1 MKVVVDQLI
10 RSRRK
15 TLSLQ
20 IKSDG
25 SLVVRAP
32 MRYDI
37 TRINRFI
44 TEKNKW
50 IITKQLEMKNRL
62 NLRNEMLMKQELSRD
77 EGILFLGEKIKI
89 LLKNPQNK
97 AEIILWYKVEALK
110 YIAPRLNNFVH
121 QLGKKY
127 SKIKIT
133 SARKRWGSCS
143 GRGNINFSW
152 RLIMAP
158 QETVNYVIAHEA
170 AHLLHKNHSA
180 RFWNC
185 VAQMVPDYK
194 IHHFWLRKNGFLL
207 DL

>member
-37 TRINRFI
+37 TRINNFI

-62 NLRNEMLMKQELSRD
+62 NLRNEMLMKQELSRN

-89 LLKNPQNK
+89 PFENPQNK
-97 AEIILWYKVEALK
+97 TEIILWYKVEALK
-110 YIAPRLNNFVH
+110 YITPRLDNFAN

-158 QETVNYVIAHEA
+158 QEIVNYVIAHEA

-194 IHHFWLRKNGFLL
+194 IHHFWLQKNGFLL

>member
-37 TRINRFI
+37 TRINNFI

-62 NLRNEMLMKQELSRD
+62 NLRNEMLMKQELSRN

-89 LLKNPQNK
+89 PFENPQNK
-97 AEIILWYKVEALK
+97 TEIILWYKVEALK
-110 YIAPRLNNFVH
+110 YITPRLDNFAN

-185 VAQMVPDYK
+185 VAQMLPDYK

>member
-1 MKVVVDQLI
+1 MDQLI

-44 TEKNKW
+44 AEKNKW

-62 NLRNEMLMKQELSRD
+62 NLRNEMLMKQELSRG
-77 EGILFLGEKIKI
+77 EGIMFLGEKIKI
-89 LLKNPQNK
+89 PFKNAQNK
-97 AEIILWYKVEALK
+97 TEIIDWYKREALK
-110 YIAPRLNNFVH
+110 YITPQLDNFAY

-158 QETVNYVIAHEA
+158 KATVNYVIAHEV

-180 RFWNC
+180 KFWNC
-185 VAQMVPDYK
+185 VAQMVSDYK
-194 IHHFWLRKNGFLL
+194 THHFWLKKNGFLL

>member
-37 TRINRFI
+37 TRINNFI

-62 NLRNEMLMKQELSRD
+62 NLRNEMLMKQELSRN

-89 LLKNPQNK
+89 PFENPQNK
-97 AEIILWYKVEALK
+97 TEIILWYKVEALK
-110 YIAPRLNNFVH
+110 YITPRLDNFAN

-185 VAQMVPDYK
+185 VAQMIPDYK

>member
-194 IHHFWLRKNGFLL
+194 IHHLWLRKNGFLL

>member
-1 MKVVVDQLI
+1 M
-10 RSRRK
+10 
-15 TLSLQ
+15 
-20 IKSDG
+20 
-25 SLVVRAP
+25 VRAP

-37 TRINRFI
+37 THINRFI
-44 TEKNKW
+44 AEKNKW

-62 NLRNEMLMKQELSRD
+62 ALRNEMLMRQELSRD
-77 EGILFLGEKIKI
+77 EGILFLGEKTKI
-89 LLKNPQNK
+89 SFKNPQNK
-97 AEIILWYKVEALK
+97 AEIILWYKHEALK
-110 YIAPRLNNFVH
+110 YIAPRLDNFVK
-121 QLGKKY
+121 QIGKKY

-143 GRGNINFSW
+143 GHGNINFSW

-158 QETVNYVIAHEA
+158 KETVDYVIAHEA

-185 VAQMVPDYK
+185 VAQMIPNYK
-194 IHHFWLRKNGFLL
+194 THHFWLQKNGFLL